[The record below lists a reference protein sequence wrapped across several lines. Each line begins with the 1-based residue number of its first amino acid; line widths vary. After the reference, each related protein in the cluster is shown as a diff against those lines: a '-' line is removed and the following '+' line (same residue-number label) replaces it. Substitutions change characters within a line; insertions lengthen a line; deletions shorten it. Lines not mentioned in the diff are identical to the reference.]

1 MAAKKRQSDTPLRDR
16 IFEEYYR
23 FSFFEAVRLMEAM
36 YPEKKPIG
44 EALTPDNEPV
54 RFSVKPGFSFPP
66 SEIAGLRKGKDGEAP
81 EMDVAFLGLIGPSGV
96 LPHWYNELAVE
107 RVHDKDF
114 GLTHFLDIFHHRL
127 ISLFYLGWKKNQ
139 FPANY
144 LPGARDRLSW
154 YLKSLIGLGMP
165 SLTDRIGFAEES
177 LVFYS
182 GLLSRSVPS
191 AAALE
196 VSIAYFSGTTVQ
208 IEQFV
213 DRMLPLSPED
223 QTALGMAN
231 NRLGLDTVCGSYVWE
246 CQSKFRV
253 NLGPMSYAD
262 YLRFLP
268 SGDLLGPIFALITY
282 MVGLEFEFDVRVFL
296 KREEVPPCILG
307 KTGRAAPRLGWTTW
321 VKSPDVKQKKDPYMT
336 FEQKDGA

>member
-1 MAAKKRQSDTPLRDR
+1 MAAKKRQSDTPLKDR
-16 IFEEYYR
+16 LFEEYYR
-23 FSFFEAVRLMEAM
+23 FSFFEAVRLLEAM
-36 YPEKKPIG
+36 YPEKRPIG
-44 EALTPDNEPV
+44 EALTPDKEPV

-66 SEIAGLRKGKDGEAP
+66 SEIAGLRKRKEGEAP

-96 LPHWYNELAVE
+96 LPHWYNDLALE
-107 RVHDKDF
+107 RVRKKDLS
-114 GLTHFLDIFHHRL
+114 LTHFLDIFHHRL
-127 ISLFYLGWKKNQ
+127 ISLFYLAWKKNQ

-144 LPGARDRLSW
+144 LPGARDRLSG

-177 LVFYS
+177 LVFFS
-182 GLLSRSVPS
+182 GLLSRLVPS
-191 AAALE
+191 ATSLE
-196 VSIAYFSGTTVQ
+196 VSIAYFSGTTVH

-223 QTALGMAN
+223 QTAIGMAN
-231 NRLGLDTVCGSYVWE
+231 SRLGMDTVCGSYVWE
-246 CQSKFRV
+246 NQSKFRV
-253 NLGPMSYAD
+253 NLGPMPFAD

-307 KTGRAAPRLGWTTW
+307 VTGNEAPRLGWTTW
-321 VKSPDVKQKKDPYMT
+321 VKSPHVPQAEDPYIT
-336 FEQKDGA
+336 FEQKDVA